1 MEDLVTPKKIRK
13 TPKKRKDRKS
23 IDSEQWSV
31 SGDGNFAS
39 PDGGDELESMAETH
53 HSAQLMASD
62 PMKFPYV
69 VNHGVTLQVEGD
81 IGFLLLR

>member
-1 MEDLVTPKKIRK
+1 VVDA
-13 TPKKRKDRKS
+13 S
-23 IDSEQWSV
+23 SWSV
-31 SGDGNFAS
+31 TGDSSFAS
-39 PDGGDELESMAETH
+39 PDGGDSLDNLAETR
-53 HSAQLMASD
+53 HSAQLLATD